1 MTTTTA
7 EPLLKYSQPKIAQ
20 KILPCVYY
28 VSHQKVQVHMQA
40 TVAKKWNQHDFT
52 AQPIPI

>member
-7 EPLLKYSQPKIAQ
+7 EPLLKYSEPKIAQ